1 MLTRSIRTVTMSFKT
16 RKIRKAVIAVAGS
29 GTRFLPAT
37 KALPK
42 EMLPIVDKPIIQYVV
57 EEMVLSGITDIILVT
72 KWDKKALED
81 HFDRSLELEE
91 SLTKSGKK
99 HVAEQIRELSMM
111 ANFIYVR
118 QKGPY
123 GNGTP
128 VLSAAS
134 IVQDEP
140 FVFAWGDDLVQT
152 KVPFTKRLIRDY
164 EEHGAP
170 VIGVQEV
177 PLDQVEK
184 YGIVKLIPGTQ
195 DMLDVVEKPKRAET
209 PSRLAQFG
217 RMILTPEIVSELRS
231 TPLGKSN
238 ELWITDAIKSYVG
251 KGNQFRVVPVEDG
264 QWLTTGDP
272 LNYLRAMISYALER
286 EDIGP
291 AFSAYLKG
299 LSL

>member
-1 MLTRSIRTVTMSFKT
+1 MTRQ
-16 RKIRKAVIAVAGS
+16 KIRKAVIAVAGS

-37 KALPK
+37 KAQPK

-57 EEMVLSGITDIILVT
+57 EEMVASGITDIILVT
-72 KWDKKALED
+72 KWDKKSLED
-81 HFDRSLELEE
+81 HFDRSLELED
-91 SLTKSGKK
+91 SLHRSGKG
-99 HVAEQIRELSMM
+99 HVAEMIKELSMM

-134 IVQDEP
+134 ITGDEP
-140 FVFAWGDDLVQT
+140 FVFAWGDDLVLS
-152 KVPFTKRLIRDY
+152 KEPFTKKLIEDY

-195 DMLDVVEKPKRAET
+195 DMLDVIEKPKRADA

-217 RMILTPEIVSELRS
+217 RMVLTPEIVKELRD

-238 ELWITDAIKSYVG
+238 ELWITDAIKRYVG
-251 KGNQFRVVPVEDG
+251 KGHQFRAVPVTDG
-264 QWLTTGDP
+264 EWLTTGDP
-272 LNYLRAMISYALER
+272 FNYLKAVVSYALLR
-286 EDIGP
+286 EDINP
-291 AFSAYLKG
+291 AFREYLRG

>member
-1 MLTRSIRTVTMSFKT
+1 MHTINAATHTMMKQ
-16 RKIRKAVIAVAGS
+16 KIRKAVIAVAGS

-37 KALPK
+37 KAQPK

-57 EEMVLSGITDIILVT
+57 EEMVASGITDIVLVT
-72 KWDKKALED
+72 KWDKKSLED
-81 HFDRSLELEE
+81 HFDRSLDLED
-91 SLTKSGKK
+91 SLKKSGKG
-99 HVAEQIRELSMM
+99 HIAEMIKDLSMM

-134 IVQDEP
+134 IVGDEP
-140 FVFAWGDDLVQT
+140 FVFAWGDDLVLS
-152 KVPFTKRLIRDY
+152 KEPFTKKLIEDY

-184 YGIVKLIPGTQ
+184 YGIVKLIDGTQ
-195 DMLDVVEKPKRAET
+195 DMLDVIEKPKRADA

-217 RMILTPEIVSELRS
+217 RMVLTPAILQELKD
-231 TPLGKSN
+231 TPLGKGS
-238 ELWITDAIKSYVG
+238 ELWITDAIKRYVA
-251 KGNQFRVVPVEDG
+251 KGHQFRVVPVTDG
-264 QWLTTGDP
+264 EWLTTGDP
-272 LNYLRAMISYALER
+272 LNYLKAMVSYALIR
-286 EDIGP
+286 EDIGES
-291 AFSAYLKG
+291 FKAYLRT